1 MKLAIPLFLLY
12 SCRCIHNIA
21 ALQPQKQQ
29 QSQQQPYTSNNN
41 QIYDLVDIPKLK
53 RTVTSGRVYQQR
65 SFLTEQQVQ
74 TILQEVNELQAEGRF
89 TRKGLSNTAVQN
101 QQFSNVYDR
110 SICVI
115 PWFNDALQGKNTNEI
130 PKLISDLRHTL
141 SVELNRPTMLL
152 NNGVD
157 DSPIEHECYYSKS
170 EVGSKLN
177 RHMDERHEELKGSK
191 GYLKPSRRSISWL
204 IYLSDPV
211 DWTLRENG
219 GALRSFP
226 QKQFQVNQEDSNNAL
241 LNKVDSTHDGNLQIG
256 WLLPDDSG
264 TTSATKRVYLDSWYP
279 ITSTG
284 GVTNAQ
290 VDPSGATTAA
300 AATDN
305 IIPEYHCILYTVNEN
320 SNNDTNERQYIT
332 QPWLSDSI
340 QGMTISDFINEFAK
354 MDSSKNNRGE
364 QQPML
369 FTSPQVAKRFA
380 LLEDRNLWDTTNGD
394 PVGSY
399 VEDII
404 PLRGSLVV
412 FDSVT
417 VPHQVEIIKNGTR
430 IALAGWFHEAT
441 QSFPETYY

>member
-1 MKLAIPLFLLY
+1 
-12 SCRCIHNIA
+12 
-21 ALQPQKQQ
+21 
-29 QSQQQPYTSNNN
+29 
-41 QIYDLVDIPKLK
+41 
-53 RTVTSGRVYQQR
+53 
-65 SFLTEQQVQ
+65 
-74 TILQEVNELQAEGRF
+74 
-89 TRKGLSNTAVQN
+89 
-101 QQFSNVYDR
+101 
-110 SICVI
+110 
-115 PWFNDALQGKNTNEI
+115 
-130 PKLISDLRHTL
+130 
-141 SVELNRPTMLL
+141 
-152 NNGVD
+152 
-157 DSPIEHECYYSKS
+157 
-170 EVGSKLN
+170 
-177 RHMDERHEELKGSK
+177 MDERHEELKGSK